1 MVERIYREDED
12 VVEMLDP
19 FNSGHTR
26 TIICALASLK
36 SGTCMLPQEAL
47 DELLNCERIRM
58 KILGDDV
65 LFGSASSILLS
76 TTDHWTKA
84 TRSYVKGMLSQTI
97 LSKGATIGI
106 HLGGVMRSI
115 QVLSAGP
122 GNAGRVSLQT
132 KSERWPTRG
141 SKKLQTSPN
150 RQKAQVQFADLDEK
164 LKQFQELMNQAFSS
178 DRDSSTFKPSGARF
192 CLALQALERRSWP
205 RRPSSLSLIVGYFLS
220 ATRNPRA
227 R

>member
-26 TIICALASLK
+26 TIICAVSTLASLK

-132 KSERWPTRG
+132 EIRTLADKREQEIANE
-141 SKKLQTSPN
+141 SK
-150 RQKAQVQFADLDEK
+150 
-164 LKQFQELMNQAFSS
+164 
-178 DRDSSTFKPSGARF
+178 
-192 CLALQALERRSWP
+192 
-205 RRPSSLSLIVGYFLS
+205 
-220 ATRNPRA
+220 
-227 R
+227 